1 MQQLFVV
8 LSCLIS
14 LFGLSIHDFLV
25 LFVDSTST
33 NQSRAVQRATR
44 GSFIEFNKFLS
55 IKNGDVDANSQT
67 LPNELYKTC

>member
-33 NQSRAVQRATR
+33 NQSRAVQLATR